1 MGDRKV
7 LDQAKQDWDQAL
19 RDSMLATQRLQ
30 KIFAAQRFFVDVVAE
45 MEPKSSS
52 DSEDLVKVY
61 WLGNREPPCFF
72 VDFGRPGGESLG
84 HVPTGIPTSPR
95 EYHAQAYVL
104 EAAPALFVAALEK
117 ITDHAK
123 RVQNA
128 LADLDHF
135 LAKLAPPTSGG
146 SDGPEPTRR

>member
-1 MGDRKV
+1 MSDREA

-52 DSEDLVKVY
+52 DSEDLVRVY

-72 VDFGRPGGESLG
+72 VDFGRPGESLG

-104 EAAPALFVAALEK
+104 EAAPTLFVEALEN
-117 ITDHAK
+117 ITSHAS
-123 RVQNA
+123 RVQEA
-128 LADLDHF
+128 LNGLDHF

-146 SDGPEPTRR
+146 SDDPEPTRN